1 MALPREV
8 DAVVIGAGP
17 NGLVAA
23 NRLADAGWDTLLLE
37 AQPDVGGAV
46 RSDRELHPDFVS
58 DTFSAF
64 YPMAAASRVIQG
76 LHLEDYGLRWRHA
89 PAVLGHLRGDGSWAM
104 LHRDVDVTASLL
116 DAEHPGDGA
125 AWRAL
130 VDQWQRIGPSL
141 VDALVTPFPPL
152 GPALRAMIKLPGV
165 GGLSFVRQLLAPASV
180 AWETEFGGD
189 AVRLLLAG
197 NALHADIAL
206 DGSGSGFLGLLL
218 IMLGQTVGF
227 PVPEGGAGKLSEAM
241 RDRFVAQGGAVACN
255 AEVTKI
261 TVAHG
266 RAVGVRVHDQ
276 LVTAR
281 RAVLAD
287 VAAEHLYGRLVGFDE
302 LPPRVRDKMAAFR
315 RDPGTVKVDYA
326 LSAPVPWSTPP
337 PYAPGT
343 VHISDSYQELVT
355 SFAQI
360 SSGSIPD
367 RPFLLMGQMTTA
379 DPTRSPAGTESLWA
393 YTHVPQRVLNDA
405 GGNLTGTWDA
415 DEAEQF
421 ADRMQDRIEQ
431 HAPGFS
437 QRIIARRILTPI
449 ELEQRDA
456 SLIGGSINGGTAAL
470 DQQVIFRPI
479 PGLGRANTPIRGLY
493 LASAS
498 AHPGGSVHGACGMNA
513 ARAALAAA
521 RLRPRRISAGG
532 RARIPAGNSG
542 EAFDGT
548 DRVNDRG

>member
-1 MALPREV
+1 
-8 DAVVIGAGP
+8 
-17 NGLVAA
+17 
-23 NRLADAGWDTLLLE
+23 
-37 AQPDVGGAV
+37 
-46 RSDRELHPDFVS
+46 
-58 DTFSAF
+58 
-64 YPMAAASRVIQG
+64 
-76 LHLEDYGLRWRHA
+76 
-89 PAVLGHLRGDGSWAM
+89 
-104 LHRDVDVTASLL
+104 
-116 DAEHPGDGA
+116 
-125 AWRAL
+125 
-130 VDQWQRIGPSL
+130 
-141 VDALVTPFPPL
+141 
-152 GPALRAMIKLPGV
+152 
-165 GGLSFVRQLLAPASV
+165 
-180 AWETEFGGD
+180 
-189 AVRLLLAG
+189 
-197 NALHADIAL
+197 
-206 DGSGSGFLGLLL
+206 
-218 IMLGQTVGF
+218 LGQTVGF

-241 RDRFVAQGGAVACN
+241 RDRFVAKGGAAVCN

-302 LPPRVRDKMAAFR
+302 LPQRVRDKMTAFR

-326 LSAPVPWSTPP
+326 LSAPVPWRTPP
-337 PYAPGT
+337 PYPAGT

-355 SFAQI
+355 SFAQL

-379 DPTRSPAGTESLWA
+379 DPSRSPAGTESLWA
-393 YTHVPQRVLNDA
+393 YTHVPQRVRGDA

-437 QRIIARRILTPI
+437 QRIIARRILTPS
-449 ELEQRDA
+449 ELERRDA
-456 SLIGGSINGGTAAL
+456 NLIGGSINGGTAAL
-470 DQQVIFRPI
+470 DQQLIFRPI
-479 PGLGRANTPIRGLY
+479 PGLGRASTPIRGLY

-521 RLRPRRISAGG
+521 RLAPRRQPV
-532 RARIPAGNSG
+532 RIPRSVGS
-542 EAFDGT
+542 
-548 DRVNDRG
+548 

>member
-1 MALPREV
+1 MALPREA

-37 AQPDVGGAV
+37 AQPDIGGAV
-46 RSDRELHPDFVS
+46 RSDRELHPDFVT

-64 YPMAAASRVIQG
+64 YPMAAASRVIQS

-89 PAVLGHLRGDGSWAM
+89 PAVLGHSRGDGSWAM
-104 LHRDVDVTASLL
+104 LHRDVDVTATLL
-116 DAEHPGDGA
+116 DAQHPGDGA
-125 AWRAL
+125 AWRTL

-141 VDALVTPFPPL
+141 IDALVTPFPPL
-152 GPALRAMIKLPGV
+152 RPGLRIVIKLPGV
-165 GGLSFVRQLLAPASV
+165 GGLSLVRQLLAPASV
-180 AWETEFGGD
+180 AFQRQFGGD

-197 NALHADIAL
+197 NALHADIPL

-241 RDRFVAQGGAVACN
+241 RDRFVAHGGAVMCN

-261 TVAHG
+261 AVEHS
-266 RAVGVRVHDQ
+266 RAEGVRVHDQ
-276 LVTAR
+276 FVRAR

-287 VAAEHLYGRLVGFDE
+287 VAAEHLYGRLVGFEE

-326 LSAPVPWSTPP
+326 LSGPVPWRTPP

-343 VHISDSYQELVT
+343 VHISDSYEELVIT
-355 SFAQI
+355 FAQL
-360 SSGSIPD
+360 STGSIPE
-367 RPFLLMGQMTTA
+367 RPFLLVGQMTTT
-379 DPTRSPAGTESLWA
+379 DPTRSPEGTESLWA
-393 YTHVPQRVLNDA
+393 YTHVPQHVLNDA
-405 GGNLTGTWDA
+405 GGGNLTGIWDA
-415 DEAEQF
+415 AEAEQF

-431 HAPGFS
+431 RAPGFS
-437 QRIIARRILTPI
+437 ERIMARRILTPLD
-449 ELEQRDA
+449 LERRDA
-456 SLIGGSINGGTAAL
+456 SLVGGSVNGGTAAL
-470 DQQVIFRPI
+470 DQQLIFRPI
-479 PGLGRANTPIRGLY
+479 PGLGRATTPIRGLY

-513 ARAALAAA
+513 ARAALTDV
-521 RLRPRRISAGG
+521 RLAPRRITAGG
-532 RARIPAGNSG
+532 RARISAGN
-542 EAFDGT
+542 
-548 DRVNDRG
+548 